1 MTYGTSGLPVC
12 VEGGCGITCF
22 LEEEDGVDLVGDVG
36 FVMAFLSCGPL
47 LFGESLLFS
56 LEGLSSS
63 EELDELVLE
72 LELELE
78 ESEGGV
84 SGNCDGCDGGCGA
97 SAAAGGIVSSSGSTL
112 VPVDAA
118 RSEAGARRPATCR
131 GTGRRTGGRGGGGSA
146 RVAYL
151 SSCSSGCSPRS

>member
-1 MTYGTSGLPVC
+1 M
-12 VEGGCGITCF
+12 
-22 LEEEDGVDLVGDVG
+22 EEEDRVGLAGDAG

-47 LFGESLLFS
+47 LVGESVLFS
-56 LEGLSSS
+56 LGDLSSS

-78 ESEGGV
+78 ESDGGV
-84 SGNCDGCDGGCGA
+84 SGSCDGCEGCCGA
-97 SAAAGGIVSSSGSTL
+97 SAVAGGIISSSGSAL

-118 RSEAGARRPATCR
+118 RSEAGARRPGACR

-151 SSCSSGCSPRS
+151 SSCSFGCSPRS